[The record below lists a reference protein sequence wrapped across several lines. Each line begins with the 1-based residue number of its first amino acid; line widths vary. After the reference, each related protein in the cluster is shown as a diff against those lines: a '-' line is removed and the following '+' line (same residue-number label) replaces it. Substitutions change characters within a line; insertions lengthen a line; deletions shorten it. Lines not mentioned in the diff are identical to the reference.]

1 MKKVEKNKTIL
12 GVEEK
17 ERAAAAAAMVFMVA
31 VGAAMAPCSSSP
43 STSAM
48 CAFSLPSSVVTSCS
62 TTPAQALRNSSSSLP
77 ILPTLVVPKLRKDLR
92 ASSSSGGGSSAS
104 GSFRVFKLQQHE
116 EQQQQQQRQWKLAAT
131 TDGKKGSSAANRE
144 RDAEKIPEWAKPG
157 SEELP
162 PWARNEVAKP
172 KEQAED
178 LPFFVYLIA
187 SSLVAIAAVG
197 SVFEYF
203 NNNPIFGV
211 VPPDS
216 PFWAPILGI
225 FVFTGFPSAGF
236 LWFKAISLA
245 NKASEDQDRE
255 DGYDR

>member
-1 MKKVEKNKTIL
+1 
-12 GVEEK
+12 
-17 ERAAAAAAMVFMVA
+17 
-31 VGAAMAPCSSSP
+31 
-43 STSAM
+43 M
-48 CAFSLPSSVVTSCS
+48 CTFSLLSSVVTSCS

-77 ILPTLVVPKLRKDLR
+77 ILPTLVVPKQRKDLR
-92 ASSSSGGGSSAS
+92 ASSSCGGGSSAS
-104 GSFRVFKLQQHE
+104 GCFRVFKLQQQHE
-116 EQQQQQQRQWKLAAT
+116 EQQQQRQWKLAAT
-131 TDGKKGSSAANRE
+131 TDGKKGSSSANRE
-144 RDAEKIPEWAKPG
+144 MDAEKIPEWAKPG

-203 NNNPIFGV
+203 NKNAIFGV

-255 DGYDR
+255 DGYER

>member
-1 MKKVEKNKTIL
+1 M
-12 GVEEK
+12 
-17 ERAAAAAAMVFMVA
+17 
-31 VGAAMAPCSSSP
+31 
-43 STSAM
+43 
-48 CAFSLPSSVVTSCS
+48 
-62 TTPAQALRNSSSSLP
+62 
-77 ILPTLVVPKLRKDLR
+77 
-92 ASSSSGGGSSAS
+92 
-104 GSFRVFKLQQHE
+104 
-116 EQQQQQQRQWKLAAT
+116 
-131 TDGKKGSSAANRE
+131 
-144 RDAEKIPEWAKPG
+144 DAEKIPEWAKPG

-203 NNNPIFGV
+203 NKNPIFGV
-211 VPPDS
+211 VPTDS

-255 DGYDR
+255 DGYER

>member
-1 MKKVEKNKTIL
+1 
-12 GVEEK
+12 
-17 ERAAAAAAMVFMVA
+17 
-31 VGAAMAPCSSSP
+31 
-43 STSAM
+43 
-48 CAFSLPSSVVTSCS
+48 
-62 TTPAQALRNSSSSLP
+62 
-77 ILPTLVVPKLRKDLR
+77 LR

-187 SSLVAIAAVG
+187 SSLVAIAAVW
-197 SVFEYF
+197 ST
-203 NNNPIFGV
+203 
-211 VPPDS
+211 
-216 PFWAPILGI
+216 PFCTL
-225 FVFTGFPSAGF
+225 S
-236 LWFKAISLA
+236 S
-245 NKASEDQDRE
+245 S
-255 DGYDR
+255 

>member
-1 MKKVEKNKTIL
+1 LKKVAKSETIL

-17 ERAAAAAAMVFMVA
+17 ERVAAAAAAMA
-31 VGAAMAPCSSSP
+31 SCSSSP
-43 STSAM
+43 CTSAM
-48 CAFSLPSSVVTSCS
+48 CTFSLLSSVVTSCS

-77 ILPTLVVPKLRKDLR
+77 ILPTLVVPKVRKDLKV
-92 ASSSSGGGSSAS
+92 SSSSCGGSSAS
-104 GSFRVFKLQQHE
+104 GSFRVFK
-116 EQQQQQQRQWKLAAT
+116 QQQQQRQWKLAAT

-144 RDAEKIPEWAKPG
+144 MDAEKVPEWAKPG

-203 NNNPIFGV
+203 NKNPIFGV

-255 DGYDR
+255 DGYER

>member
-1 MKKVEKNKTIL
+1 LKKVEKSKTIL

-17 ERAAAAAAMVFMVA
+17 ERAAAVGIVFMVA
-31 VGAAMAPCSSSP
+31 AAAAAMASCSSP

-48 CAFSLPSSVVTSCS
+48 CTFSLLSSVVTSCS

-116 EQQQQQQRQWKLAAT
+116 EQQQQRQWKLAAT

-144 RDAEKIPEWAKPG
+144 RDAEKVPEWAKPG

-203 NNNPIFGV
+203 NKNAIFGV

-216 PFWAPILGI
+216 PFWTPILGI

-236 LWFKAISLA
+236 LLFKAISLA

-255 DGYDR
+255 DGYER

>member
-1 MKKVEKNKTIL
+1 M
-12 GVEEK
+12 EEK

-31 VGAAMAPCSSSP
+31 AGAAMAPCSSSP

-116 EQQQQQQRQWKLAAT
+116 EQQQQQRQWKLAAT

-203 NNNPIFGV
+203 NKNPIFGV

-255 DGYDR
+255 DGFER